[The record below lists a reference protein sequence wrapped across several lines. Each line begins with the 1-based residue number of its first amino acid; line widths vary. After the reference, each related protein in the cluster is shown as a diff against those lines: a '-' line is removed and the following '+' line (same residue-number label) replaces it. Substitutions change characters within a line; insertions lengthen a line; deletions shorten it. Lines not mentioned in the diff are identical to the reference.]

1 MCCVWI
7 RIMNVYIIYL
17 WYTWLCE
24 CSCVCVCHICMFR
37 YVSIYVYMLYIWAML
52 RSELFIVS
60 LCIWI
65 YRRESIC
72 MLCRSYEGHLT
83 GRNEYSCCKFS
94 LRRYSTLVYR
104 LVIER
109 LLYRSFEASGRFLAE
124 MLLRFSPSLSL
135 SIFFYIL
142 RTYRKGSFLLFFFF
156 WSHFIKIKIR
166 FGFFHFVLFLLV
178 FSR

>member
-1 MCCVWI
+1 MYVLCLDSDYECIYRIFVVYMIVW
-7 RIMNVYIIYL
+7 VFV
-17 WYTWLCE
+17 
-24 CSCVCVCHICMFR
+24 CVCVCHICMFR

-65 YRRESIC
+65 CRRESIC

-83 GRNEYSCCKFS
+83 GRNEYSFCKFS

-124 MLLRFSPSLSL
+124 MLLRFSLSLSL
-135 SIFFYIL
+135 SIFFNII

-166 FGFFHFVLFLLV
+166 FGFSVLFLFV